1 MGSASK
7 AGVEPAMLEDV
18 IELGE
23 EHIDGGD
30 EYMHLGSNSG
40 SSSESDV
47 SFYED
52 SEYEQSDDDGL
63 YEANIDEAAEWG
75 GFHNRKEKQP
85 VELELGE
92 GLDDYDDLGDVS
104 SDELQS
110 VHSNSDEDGKT
121 RYPEYRRETDL
132 GKVMFKTGMLFC
144 TAKEFREAVR
154 EYAIKQGKDIKFVKN
169 ETTRVRAICAAKSC
183 PWYILG
189 SLTQK
194 GEAFQ
199 VKSFESEHKCVRA
212 FNIRHANSKWLASK
226 YVDSI
231 RSNPNMPLE
240 HLQDRIKA
248 DFIVNVSRS
257 QAYRTKR
264 KAIEMIEGTYLE
276 QYGKLWDYC
285 AKIRRSNPNT
295 TIIMKTIPPPTEDGQ
310 PTFERLYIC
319 LGALKQGMLAGC
331 RRFICMDACQEGRKR
346 KN

>member
-1 MGSASK
+1 M
-7 AGVEPAMLEDV
+7 
-18 IELGE
+18 
-23 EHIDGGD
+23 
-30 EYMHLGSNSG
+30 
-40 SSSESDV
+40 
-47 SFYED
+47 
-52 SEYEQSDDDGL
+52 
-63 YEANIDEAAEWG
+63 
-75 GFHNRKEKQP
+75 
-85 VELELGE
+85 ELGE
-92 GLDDYDDLGDVS
+92 GLDDSDDLGDVS

-285 AKIRRSNPNT
+285 AEIRRSNPNT

-331 RRFICMDACQEGRKR
+331 RRLICMDACHLKGPHGGQLLVAAGIDANNQSYPFAYAVVESETKDTWIWFIELITEDLHIVNTSAWTFITD
-346 KN
+346 KQKVMSLQ

>member
-1 MGSASK
+1 MVPFLVPFCFFLTFFVTVWSLLPCFFAATEGYFSIQIFHGGKFVHTPRLRYEGGSSVYVDDCHEDKISLLDIADLVEKLGYVGMINYYYVMTRKTLKKGLKMLFSDADVLDMIAQLPPSKVVDLYIEPINPIDILQTQQSSYHGMGSTSE

-63 YEANIDEAAEWG
+63 YEANIDEAVEWG

-92 GLDDYDDLGDVS
+92 GLDDSDDLGDVS

-132 GKVMFKTGMLFC
+132 GKVTFKTGMLFC
-144 TAKEFREAVR
+144 TAKEFKTE
-154 EYAIKQGKDIKFVKN
+154 
-169 ETTRVRAICAAKSC
+169 
-183 PWYILG
+183 
-189 SLTQK
+189 
-194 GEAFQ
+194 
-199 VKSFESEHKCVRA
+199 
-212 FNIRHANSKWLASK
+212 WL
-226 YVDSI
+226 
-231 RSNPNMPLE
+231 L
-240 HLQDRIKA
+240 
-248 DFIVNVSRS
+248 
-257 QAYRTKR
+257 
-264 KAIEMIEGTYLE
+264 
-276 QYGKLWDYC
+276 
-285 AKIRRSNPNT
+285 
-295 TIIMKTIPPPTEDGQ
+295 
-310 PTFERLYIC
+310 
-319 LGALKQGMLAGC
+319 
-331 RRFICMDACQEGRKR
+331 
-346 KN
+346 